1 MEPSSAVDALVHH
14 LVLSGIATRGHAPTV
29 AELAAAAGVPDAR
42 VEQSFVRLRDG
53 HGLVLQS
60 DSLEH
65 SVVRI
70 DSVSAVRIFSE
81 APHRTPI
88 QAGATP
94 MPAGA
99 PA

>member
-1 MEPSSAVDALVHH
+1 MSGSIIYTVGTALNRAHDNSVPVQVLVEGQWLTGDVLAV
-14 LVLSGIATRGHAPTV
+14 
-29 AELAAAAGVPDAR
+29 
-42 VEQSFVRLRDG
+42 DG